1 MAGKEKRTVR
11 IIGER
16 NLYLHLSNPEHQKK
30 ITKIGKALSSP
41 VRLKILDMLKN
52 TSRSLQEISTL
63 LNIPLS
69 STALHIKTLEEAQL
83 VVTESQPGIHGA
95 MRVCICSIQSL
106 HLDTFDADTDS
117 ENKTMSIQMPIG
129 NFTDC
134 QVNPTCG
141 LADEHG
147 MIDVCDTNITF
158 YSPKRTNAQ
167 LIWFCSG
174 YIEYRFPNLYNPL
187 IPLKELSFCMEM
199 CSEAP
204 GFLENWPSDIT
215 ISINGL
221 EIGVYHCPGD
231 FGARRGKLTP
241 PIWPNGNTQYGMLK
255 TFAVRNNGTYIDG
268 HLIKQTVTLEDLNIE
283 KNPYITLRIEVK
295 EDANHVGGV
304 NLFGEKYGDYPQ
316 GIIMNLT
323 YQ

>member
-1 MAGKEKRTVR
+1 
-11 IIGER
+11 
-16 NLYLHLSNPEHQKK
+16 
-30 ITKIGKALSSP
+30 
-41 VRLKILDMLKN
+41 
-52 TSRSLQEISTL
+52 
-63 LNIPLS
+63 
-69 STALHIKTLEEAQL
+69 
-83 VVTESQPGIHGA
+83 
-95 MRVCICSIQSL
+95 
-106 HLDTFDADTDS
+106 
-117 ENKTMSIQMPIG
+117 MPIG
-129 NFTDC
+129 NYTDC

-215 ISINGL
+215 VSINGL
-221 EIGVYHCPGD
+221 EVGVYHCPGD

-255 TFAVRNNGTYIDG
+255 TFAVRNNGAYIDG
-268 HLIKQTVTLEDLNIE
+268 LLIKQTVTLEDLNIE

-295 EDANHVGGV
+295 EDANHVGGI